1 MPVFLS
7 DQLKDAGVIRIEI
20 LKYLISGNKRFL
32 LWVTE
37 MDNQSMVHEFSS
49 LLSIDTFT
57 ALSEDDK
64 NEEISNSNLRDYSTI
79 LLTRLDDDEE
89 SSLESVSIGCFDKEA
104 AKKLRDFIKGFVLS
118 SNGDDRADRAGA
130 GAVVK
135 RELKN

>member
-20 LKYLISGNKRFL
+20 LKYLSSGNKRFL

-49 LLSIDTFT
+49 LLSIDTFS
-57 ALSEDDK
+57 AFADDEK
-64 NEEISNSNLRDYSTI
+64 IENEASNVKDYSTI
-79 LLTRLDDDEE
+79 LLTRLDDDDE
-89 SSLESVSIGCFDKEA
+89 SSLESVSIGCLDKEA
-104 AKKLRDFIKGFVLS
+104 AKKLKDFIKGFVLS
-118 SNGDDRADRAGA
+118 FNNEG
-130 GAVVK
+130 VVREK

>member
-1 MPVFLS
+1 MPIFLS

-20 LKYLISGNKRFL
+20 LKYLSFGNKRFL

-49 LLSIDTFT
+49 LLSIDTFSSF
-57 ALSEDDK
+57 ADEE
-64 NEEISNSNLRDYSTI
+64 NENEASVVKDYSTI

-89 SSLESVSIGCFDKEA
+89 SSLESVSIGCLDKEA
-104 AKKLRDFIKGFVLS
+104 AKKLKDFIKGFVLS
-118 SNGDDRADRAGA
+118 SNSEDRG
-130 GAVVK
+130 GGVVKEK